1 MIQPRRPRREGPPGA
16 PRVVAASLS
25 LLMVVACMPA
35 AAGPAAELAVQP
47 RVVTEPVRH
56 DTDDPAIWVNRDD
69 PAASLVLGT
78 DKDVD
83 GALYV
88 FGLDGRIH
96 HDKVVRGLLR
106 PNNVD
111 IAYGVMVG
119 GRRVDVAVVT
129 ERFANRLRVYRLP
142 DMAPLDGGGIPV
154 FVGERARDAMGIALH
169 TRPGDGA
176 LFAIVSRSDQFA
188 PTDGYLHQYRL
199 VDDGSGMLRGLFVRA
214 FGQWSGRKEIEAL
227 AVDNELG
234 YIYASDE
241 TYGVR
246 KYHVDPLAEDAE
258 DELAVFAATDI
269 ARDHEGLSIYRR
281 PDGTGYILLSDQQAN
296 LFRIYPREGLP
307 GRPHEHP
314 LVGTVRLST
323 LDSDGSDL
331 TTVELPGFPGGLFV
345 AMSTDRTFH
354 LYAVRDLL
362 EAAGLDR

>member
-1 MIQPRRPRREGPPGA
+1 MNPPRMARHARPCGA
-16 PRVVAASLS
+16 LRVAA
-25 LLMVVACMPA
+25 LMFALAPA
-35 AAGPAAELAVQP
+35 STGLATEPGSTIKP
-47 RVVTEPVRH
+47 RIVTEPVRH
-56 DTDDPAIWVNRDD
+56 DTDDPAIWINRDD
-69 PAASLVLGT
+69 PSASLILGT

-111 IAYGVMVG
+111 VAYGVMVG

-129 ERFANRLRVYRLP
+129 ERFANRLRVYALP
-142 DMAPLDGGGIPV
+142 DMAAIDGGGIPV
-154 FVGERARDAMGIALH
+154 FVGERARDAMGIALY
-169 TRPGDGA
+169 TRPSDGA

-188 PTDGYLHQYRL
+188 PTAGYLHQYRL
-199 VDDGSGMLRGLFVRA
+199 VDDGGGMLRGLFVRA
-214 FGQWSGRKEIEAL
+214 FGHWSGRKEIEAL
-227 AVDNELG
+227 AVDDELG
-234 YIYASDE
+234 YVYASDE

-246 KYHVDPLAEDAE
+246 KYHADPLAEDAE
-258 DELAVFAATDI
+258 DELATFATTDI

-323 LDSDGSDL
+323 QDSDGSDL
-331 TTVELPGFPGGLFV
+331 TAVELPGFPGGLFV

-354 LYAVRDLL
+354 LYALRDLL
-362 EAAGLDR
+362 AAAGLDR